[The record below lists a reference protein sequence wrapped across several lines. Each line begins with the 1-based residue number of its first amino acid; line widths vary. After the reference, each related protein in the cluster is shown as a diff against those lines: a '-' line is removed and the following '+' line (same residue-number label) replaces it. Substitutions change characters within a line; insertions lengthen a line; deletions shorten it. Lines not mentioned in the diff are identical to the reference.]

1 MVTHITGY
9 PVPDRSTIFDT
20 LRSDHGGKLF
30 RMDIRDRGLGSFVQD
45 ASGFLRNTGED
56 YDIWFFDSG
65 KRTQIKQARIVF
77 EGRVRAGDELIF
89 ADPGTD
95 DVANA
100 SVREGNEFKDY
111 NKDEMS
117 TVALAR
123 YMNGPRTAL
132 LELRGGNTG
141 NARFSNLGVAEDA
154 AVDLKSF
161 DTTGQSFDFAAQFF
175 RDQGPKIKE
184 WEDALGREDATWK
197 GEAAEVF
204 RSLLTKIREN
214 YDAYI
219 ETFDETP
226 STGEGDGTGKTVY
239 SRALSQ
245 ARQALENAADKLLDA
260 WITWANSDYYDPHR
274 VLRYV
279 LDDLA
284 VWVDANNVANTEIK
298 TTYSAYSSSTYH
310 DPKEGFSQNH
320 PEYGDLTDIANWAKV
335 GDKAVQIWS
344 RGVDEYLVKPARSV
358 QSTLN
363 NTFLDLSGDF
373 TENVPEPKST
383 STASQE
389 YEERKAEEAQDEINR
404 QNEENRR
411 YQDELR
417 EEQNRQREEDK
428 RAQDELREE
437 QNRQREEDKRAQD
450 ELREEQKRQR
460 EEDKR
465 YQDELR
471 EEQNRQREED
481 RRYQDEL
488 RAEQEKQADEAQE
501 QLRTFNDRTTT
512 DLDGLDDVLNRNV
525 PVTESLG
532 DVGGINGGGDGSL
545 TQNLGALGDANNAVN
560 ESLAGLGDTGGTGG
574 GDQRTAVPPTANL
587 GSLGGLNSGGG
598 TRTPSDRTTGLVGGD
613 PVARFPDGSSTR
625 FDPDTGLLTTTGP
638 DGTTTT
644 TDLGNGL
651 QVTNPD
657 GSVTSLTDDGK
668 LTTTFPD
675 GRTETI
681 DPSTGRAV
689 TTSPDGTTT
698 TTDLGSL
705 GDLNSGAGGGVLDTP
720 TGGTTQLTGGEL
732 TSRFPDGS
740 STSFD
745 PDTGT
750 LTTTGPDGSVTTTDL
765 GNGLQVTNPDGS
777 VTSLG
782 DDGNL
787 TTTFPDGTTQSIDPS
802 TGRAV
807 TTSPD
812 GTTTTTDL
820 GSLGDLNGRSD
831 LSSLGDLP
839 TQSNGDLSG
848 LGDLDLGSL
857 DGLNSDTGSGLR
869 TPTGGET
876 SLAGDDLLTRFPD
889 GTRATFDTQTGMLT
903 ATHPDGSVTTTDL
916 THGVQV
922 NNPDGSVTSLDNG
935 MLTTEFPDGSTQVV
949 DPETGIATVT
959 DAQGNTETVN
969 LNDLNTGNTQ
979 TSSVGG
985 GIFDELDALDTL
997 GGGGGVGG
1005 GTSTETLS
1013 PSDLDLSNGGS
1024 LGPATGAGLTAG
1036 ASVGTDGLV
1045 TGAAAPLSDGTTATG
1060 GSLGPVAASGTA
1072 GAPGM
1077 PGTPGM
1083 PMGGM
1088 GGAGGGGDKGNG
1100 ERVRAVLVDA
1110 AEESER
1116 RNRRRRSPWN
1126 RQEDSDTFL
1135 SPASRVATTGGDSP
1149 EEEATDQGR
1158 RVTTSADYLEEDADV
1173 WGTEDGGTPAVIGR

>member
-1 MVTHITGY
+1 MVDRYDPNSEENVNRYEDVTDASSDVWASVVTHITGY

-65 KRTQIKQARIVF
+65 NKTLIKQARIVF

-132 LELRGGNTG
+132 LELRGGNTA
-141 NARFSNLGVAEDA
+141 NARFSDLGVAEDA
-154 AVDLKSF
+154 VIDLKSF

-260 WITWANSDYYDPHR
+260 WITWANSDYYDPHQ

-284 VWVDANNVANTEIK
+284 LWVDANNVAKTDIK

-428 RAQDELREE
+428 RYQDELREE
-437 QNRQREEDKRAQD
+437 QN
-450 ELREEQKRQR
+450 RQR

-501 QLRTFNDRTTT
+501 QLRTLNDRTTT
-512 DLDGLDDVLNRNV
+512 DLGGLDDLLNRDV

-532 DVGGINGGGDGSL
+532 GMDGINGGGGGGDGSL
-545 TQNLGALGDANNAVN
+545 TRNLGALGDADKAVN
-560 ESLAGLGDTGGTGG
+560 ESLAGLSDTGGTGG
-574 GDQRTAVPPTANL
+574 GDQQTVVPPTANL

-598 TRTPSDRTTGLVGGD
+598 TRMPSERTTGLVGGN
-613 PVARFPDGSSTR
+613 PVARFPDGSSTS

-651 QVTNPD
+651 RVTNPD

-675 GRTETI
+675 GRSETI
-681 DPSTGRAV
+681 DPSTGQAV
-689 TTSPDGTTT
+689 TTNPGGTTT
-698 TTDLGSL
+698 TTDLGSP
-705 GDLNSGAGGGVLDTP
+705 GG
-720 TGGTTQLTGGEL
+720 
-732 TSRFPDGS
+732 
-740 STSFD
+740 
-745 PDTGT
+745 
-750 LTTTGPDGSVTTTDL
+750 
-765 GNGLQVTNPDGS
+765 
-777 VTSLG
+777 
-782 DDGNL
+782 
-787 TTTFPDGTTQSIDPS
+787 
-802 TGRAV
+802 
-807 TTSPD
+807 
-812 GTTTTTDL
+812 
-820 GSLGDLNGRSD
+820 LNGRSD

-857 DGLNSDTGSGLR
+857 DGLNSDSGSGLR

-916 THGVQV
+916 THGVRV
-922 NNPDGSVTSLDNG
+922 TNPDGSVTSLDNG

-959 DAQGNTETVN
+959 DAQGNSETVN
-969 LNDLNTGNTQ
+969 LHDLNTGRTP
-979 TSSVGG
+979 TGSDGR
-985 GIFDELDALDTL
+985 GILDRLDALDALDAL
-997 GGGGGVGG
+997 GGGGLGG
-1005 GTSTETLS
+1005 GISTETVM
-1013 PSDLDLSNGGS
+1013 PSGLGLSNGGS
-1024 LGPATGAGLTAG
+1024 LSSANGAGLTAG
-1036 ASVGTDGLV
+1036 ASVGTDGVV
-1045 TGAAAPLSDGTTATG
+1045 TGAAAPLSDGTTAAGG
-1060 GSLGPVAASGTA
+1060 GSLGAVAASGTP

-1135 SPASRVATTGGDSP
+1135 SPASRVATTGGATP
-1149 EEEATDQGR
+1149 EEETADEGR
-1158 RVTTSADYLEEDADV
+1158 RVSTSADYLEEDADV